1 MGLDDVVQRVTRF
14 RSSVVIDDDR
24 HHGSAAGLDAAI
36 AMGFDGVASTDRIVP
51 DLAQRRANKGAGPLV
66 ADDEKDARWRR
77 ARHCFSTDVP
87 W

>member
-77 ARHCFSTDVP
+77 ARHCFSTDVT